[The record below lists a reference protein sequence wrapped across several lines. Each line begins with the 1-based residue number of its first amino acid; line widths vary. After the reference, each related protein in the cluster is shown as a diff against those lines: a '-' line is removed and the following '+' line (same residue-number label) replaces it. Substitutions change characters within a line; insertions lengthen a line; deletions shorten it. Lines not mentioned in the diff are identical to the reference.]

1 MHRFISVKLA
11 FAGAIIMSLIVG
23 YINYDHG
30 FVPALIAA
38 LKQATY
44 TFLFGGAIL
53 KLLETMV
60 VRIPNKVLALIISVT
75 LITILTT
82 GLVFIVHN
90 LRGTPKPVDSTLPT
104 LILSPFSFFF
114 IALRK
119 RNIFDANKKLAVKS

>member
-60 VRIPNKVLALIISVT
+60 VRIPNKVLALIILT
-75 LITILTT
+75 LQAYLLY
-82 GLVFIVHN
+82 G
-90 LRGTPKPVDSTLPT
+90 KS
-104 LILSPFSFFF
+104 
-114 IALRK
+114 IA
-119 RNIFDANKKLAVKS
+119 S